1 MFAEENC
8 FHSDPVQVLN
18 STSGNPSPVE
28 TGMYI
33 PQRLL
38 APKRGTGLENSTRL
52 SSISAS
58 ELVLVSVFLLSL
70 FLTGCSPSMHQT
82 ELGPPEVPPVVVI
95 SGTSTISGDLVT
107 DSTVDPGG
115 ASTASTGSD
124 SATQAS
130 DAQASARDRL
140 VVYSQA
146 ASVQER
152 TRRVMGWL
160 EFGRSQ
166 VALARLNSGAA
177 RVAANKLAHSESEL
191 RELFSQ
197 NQELTL
203 WRELLVDPEFDAT
216 LSAED
221 LSALKQRLEKAAFLL
236 ASAEKPEDVQEL
248 DRVLTIY

>member
-18 STSGNPSPVE
+18 STSGNPSRID
-28 TGMYI
+28 TGVYI

-38 APKRGTGLENSTRL
+38 APNRGTGLENSTRL
-52 SSISAS
+52 PGISVS
-58 ELVLVSVFLLSL
+58 ELVLISVFLLSL
-70 FLTGCSPSMHQT
+70 FLTGCSPSLHQA

-107 DSTVDPGG
+107 GSIADPG
-115 ASTASTGSD
+115 STSTSNAATEG
-124 SATQAS
+124 ATQALGP
-130 DAQASARDRL
+130 QASARDRL
-140 VVYSQA
+140 VSFSQE
-146 ASVQER
+146 SPVQER

-166 VALARLNSGAA
+166 VVLARLNSGAA
-177 RVAANKLAHSESEL
+177 RVASNQLAHSESEIREMFL
-191 RELFSQ
+191 QNRELA
-197 NQELTL
+197 L

-216 LSAED
+216 LNAED
-221 LSALKQRLEKAAFLL
+221 LGALKQRLEKAALL
-236 ASAEKPEDVQEL
+236 LVSAEKPEDVQEL